1 MFVRPK
7 NVRAKVGLTGQLDWY
22 PPQTIS
28 SPTPHFSRVIIA
40 GNFWNHQFKKD
51 LGFLKKKGKFIDVQW

>member
-7 NVRAKVGLTGQLDWY
+7 NVQTKVGLTGKLDWY

-28 SPTPHFSRVIIA
+28 SPTPHFGRVIIV
-40 GNFWNHQFKKD
+40 GNFWNHQFKKIWD
-51 LGFLKKKGKFIDVQW
+51 F